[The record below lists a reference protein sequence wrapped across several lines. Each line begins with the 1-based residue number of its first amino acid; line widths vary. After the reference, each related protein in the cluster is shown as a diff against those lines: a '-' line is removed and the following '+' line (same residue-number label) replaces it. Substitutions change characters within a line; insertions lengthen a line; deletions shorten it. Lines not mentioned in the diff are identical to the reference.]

1 MKNLD
6 RLYLQH
12 KFGYWQNFAMTSLET
27 LNTKIAVNKLSF
39 PLVTHTALSD
49 EWFDSYGLLKTE
61 HGAELFQIEWM
72 GE

>member
-1 MKNLD
+1 
-6 RLYLQH
+6 
-12 KFGYWQNFAMTSLET
+12 MTSLET